1 MSGPLILA
9 IIVSAFGLWGGYLLF
24 RQRQTKAEAK
34 DTFTAY
40 KADGTLSKHVSE
52 QAYSEVYMRS
62 EGPRFGKY
70 LFVTALSA
78 AFGVLLGL
86 RVFNFVWNLV
96 WLRTGKLGWFDVGE
110 LPHSL
115 ATVFLYVGIMFLA
128 TWVSMQHYHLRA
140 PGKLR
145 NEIKRLNGHEGS
157 NGNL

>member
-1 MSGPLILA
+1 MSGPLIGAVVL
-9 IIVSAFGLWGGYLLF
+9 SAFALWGAYLVF
-24 RQRQTKAEAK
+24 RHRQTKSEAQ
-34 DTFTAY
+34 DTFVAY
-40 KADGTLSKHVSE
+40 KADGTLEAHVSQE
-52 QAYSEVYMRS
+52 AYDEVYMRS

-78 AFGVLLGL
+78 ALSILVAL
-86 RVFNFVWNLV
+86 RVFNLVWNFV

-128 TWVSMQHYHLRA
+128 TWFAMQHYHKRA

-145 NEIKRLNGHEGS
+145 NEIKRLNGKDGRDD
-157 NGNL
+157 GL